1 MYGAV
6 QSACTHFM
14 TPRPENRPKF
24 FWDPIW
30 VPDNQKYQK
39 KWFFIIMGGP
49 GGPFSKKPKIDI
61 FQKLNFP
68 DPVSRLPLD
77 LESWNF
83 LW

>member
-1 MYGAV
+1 MTAGDPDVEVRKNAAGAV

-39 KWFFIIMGGP
+39 NLFLTFLGGP
-49 GGPFSKKPKIDI
+49 GGPFSK
-61 FQKLNFP
+61 NT
-68 DPVSRLPLD
+68 
-77 LESWNF
+77 
-83 LW
+83 